1 MLFRSV
7 GGRTIGASTSGLINS
22 VALLWLLART
32 HANGTPSRTEI
43 AAAKKEVHSESLI
56 AVKSVSEE
64 KKWLQGAFARS
75 ENKGATITNVAS
87 NASTF
92 VVALIFI

>member
-1 MLFRSV
+1 MPATV

-22 VALLWLLART
+22 VALLWLLAKT
-32 HANGTPSRTEI
+32 QANGTPSRI
-43 AAAKKEVHSESLI
+43 AITVANNEVQSESLI
-56 AVKSVSEE
+56 AVKSVREE
-64 KKWLQGAFARS
+64 KKWLHGAFDKS

-87 NASTF
+87 NASSF